1 LRSEVN
7 STDISVSGYSIVR
20 YNRPTAS
27 RRGGVALLICDSLSF
42 QVHSISHP
50 AGSHV
55 DTVGI
60 ILHINRKKIAVVCL
74 YRPPRSPL
82 SDLGHIEASL
92 SEVACCSDFIVCMGD
107 FNINMLSQTDIG
119 TKQMRSLMSLFSLRQ
134 VVDSSTRI
142 MCSSE
147 SLIDLIL
154 VSSGV
159 DIVESCTYDAFS
171 ISAVCAVLRFRRPLR
186 RSRVFL
192 YRNLKS
198 ISPGDIEAEL
208 ARIDW
213 SPIFNFTCVDAIV
226 SFFESALLTVFDRLA
241 PITCGRSSRPPA
253 PWINVAVRKLTA
265 LKSRALN
272 RFRNTRSSADWT

>member
-1 LRSEVN
+1 L
-7 STDISVSGYSIVR
+7 
-20 YNRPTAS
+20 
-27 RRGGVALLICDSLSF
+27 
-42 QVHSISHP
+42 
-50 AGSHV
+50 
-55 DTVGI
+55 
-60 ILHINRKKIAVVCL
+60 CL

-82 SDLGHIEASL
+82 SDLGHFEACL

-119 TKQMRSLMSLFSLRQ
+119 TKQMKSLMSLFSLRQ
-134 VVDSSTRI
+134 VVDSPIRVT
-142 MCSSE
+142 CSSE

-159 DIVESCTYDAFS
+159 DIVETFTCDAFS
-171 ISAVCAVLRFRRPLR
+171 ISDHCAVCAVLRLRRPLR

-198 ISPGDIEAEL
+198 ISPDDIEAEL

-213 SPIFNFTCVDAIV
+213 SPIFNFTCVDAMV

-241 PITCGRSSRPPA
+241 PISCGRSSRPPA
-253 PWINVAVRKLTA
+253 PWINAAVRKLIA

-272 RFRNTRSSADWT
+272 RFRSTRSSAAWTRYKDIRNATAAAVRREKKAFISLPLSSNSPAFLSQSFSSWCNLVGFPINPEPST